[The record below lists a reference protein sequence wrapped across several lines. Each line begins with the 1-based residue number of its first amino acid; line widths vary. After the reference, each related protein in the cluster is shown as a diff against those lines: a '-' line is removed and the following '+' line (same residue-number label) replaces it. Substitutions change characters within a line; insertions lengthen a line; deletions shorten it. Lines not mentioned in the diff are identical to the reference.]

1 MLGGGSE
8 PASRAFESRAQH
20 AYVACVLIFGGLVV
34 GIVLLAMVA
43 AFLALRLYMVLGK
56 RSGHE
61 QALPPK
67 PAEERLTPIQAPRAA
82 SEQVIDQAPPSD
94 SVIDPDAAQG
104 MRAILSADSSFDVAR
119 FMDGAKSAYR
129 MILEAFWR
137 GDEDELTW
145 LVAPEVREAFVAAIA
160 ERREAG
166 HVLENRLISI
176 ENAKIVAA
184 RLENRTAFVTVHF
197 NADIAAVTRDAEGN
211 LVAGTMEDA
220 VSTNDSWTFS
230 RNLRESD
237 PNWLLVETDDAE

>member
-1 MLGGGSE
+1 M
-8 PASRAFESRAQH
+8 
-20 AYVACVLIFGGLVV
+20 V

-67 PAEERLTPIQAPRAA
+67 PAEERLTPIQAPRAQP
-82 SEQVIDQAPPSD
+82 EQTVDQAPPGD
-94 SVIDPDAAQG
+94 SVIDPGAAQG
-104 MRAILSADSSFDVAR
+104 MRAILAADSSFDVAR
-119 FMDGAKSAYR
+119 FLDGAKSAYR

-137 GDEDELTW
+137 GDEEELSW
-145 LVAPEVREAFVAAIA
+145 LVAPEVREAFAAAIA
-160 ERREAG
+160 ERRDAG
-166 HVLENRLISI
+166 HVLDNRLVSI
-176 ENAKIVAA
+176 ESARIVAA
-184 RLENRTAFVTVHF
+184 RLENKTALVTVHF

-211 LVAGTMEDA
+211 LVAGTLEDA
-220 VSTNDSWTFS
+220 VATNDSWTFQ